1 MTRHE
6 FCRWAGYSFKEM
18 SADGIVPVLNRV
30 EIDYKTPLC
39 SGDVML
45 SSLWV
50 EKKGVR
56 FVFHQDIRNKHTGE
70 MAVSAV
76 VSVVSLE
83 NGKLSRSE
91 KLFEKF
97 EKWL

>member
-1 MTRHE
+1 
-6 FCRWAGYSFKEM
+6 
-18 SADGIVPVLNRV
+18 
-30 EIDYKTPLC
+30 
-39 SGDVML
+39 ML

-50 EKKGVR
+50 ERKGVR
-56 FVFHQDIRNKHTGE
+56 FVFHQDIRNKYTGE

-83 NGKLSRSE
+83 DGKLSRSE
-91 KLFEKF
+91 KLFHKF